1 MPSTVFNMVEFGKQL
16 KKGVEPE
23 EMEWDSIS
31 PGKDPEG
38 FRSELDAMLTALQ
51 PFASIVA
58 WVPFNEAW
66 GQHDTN
72 ETLTHVMRFDPTRLV
87 DGPSGWTDMGL
98 GHMRDHHL
106 YQGAE
111 QLPEPESGRATV
123 YGEFGGISLYIDGHS
138 MFEKGWG
145 YTKTESV
152 EDFLTSYEEL
162 LTAIG
167 SLIPEGL
174 AGAIYTQTTDVESE
188 INGLLTYD
196 RKYKLQPEKV
206 RLIHERIL

>member
-1 MPSTVFNMVEFGKQL
+1 
-16 KKGVEPE
+16 
-23 EMEWDSIS
+23 
-31 PGKDPEG
+31 
-38 FRSELDAMLTALQ
+38 
-51 PFASIVA
+51 
-58 WVPFNEAW
+58 
-66 GQHDTN
+66 
-72 ETLTHVMRFDPTRLV
+72 
-87 DGPSGWTDMGL
+87 
-98 GHMRDHHL
+98 
-106 YQGAE
+106 
-111 QLPEPESGRATV
+111 
-123 YGEFGGISLYIDGHS
+123 

-167 SLIPEGL
+167 GLIPEGL

-206 RLIHERIL
+206 RLIHEKIL

>member
-1 MPSTVFNMVEFGKQL
+1 M
-16 KKGVEPE
+16 
-23 EMEWDSIS
+23 
-31 PGKDPEG
+31 
-38 FRSELDAMLTALQ
+38 RS
-51 PFASIVA
+51 
-58 WVPFNEAW
+58 
-66 GQHDTN
+66 
-72 ETLTHVMRFDPTRLV
+72 DPTRLV

-106 YQGAE
+106 YQDAE
-111 QLPEPESGRATV
+111 QLPEAESGRATV

-167 SLIPEGL
+167 GLIPEGL